1 MIFVNT
7 HPELVGKHALFSP
20 SKYSW
25 MNYDDD
31 KLRQA
36 YVNSF
41 ATQIGTLVHSYAADK
56 ITFRQPM
63 EDNRSERNALLLH
76 LLKNKIP
83 PKVIQLEKLFTNVL
97 PYVNDAIGYKMTP
110 EVLLY
115 YSDLVYGWADTI
127 TFSRNTLRIHDLKT
141 GDTPASMDQLMGYAG
156 LFYLM
161 HSKEAKLQKCKTE
174 LRIYQNNQVLIHTP
188 SAYDIACVMDKA
200 VHADMIVDEM

>member
-7 HPELVGKHALFSP
+7 HPELIGKHALFSP

-25 MNYDDD
+25 LNYDDD

-36 YVNSF
+36 YINSF
-41 ATQIGTLVHSYAADK
+41 ATQIGTLVHSYACDK

-63 EDNRSERNALLLH
+63 EDNQSERNALLLH
-76 LLKNKIP
+76 LLKAGIP
-83 PKVIQLEKLFTNVL
+83 PKVIQLEKLFTNLV

-115 YSDLVYGWADTI
+115 YSDLVYGWADTVA
-127 TFSRNTLRIHDLKT
+127 FSRSTLRIHDLKT
-141 GDTPASMDQLMGYAG
+141 GDTAASMDQLMGYAA
-156 LFYLM
+156 LFYLS

-174 LRIYQNNQVLIHTP
+174 LRIYQNNKVLIHTP